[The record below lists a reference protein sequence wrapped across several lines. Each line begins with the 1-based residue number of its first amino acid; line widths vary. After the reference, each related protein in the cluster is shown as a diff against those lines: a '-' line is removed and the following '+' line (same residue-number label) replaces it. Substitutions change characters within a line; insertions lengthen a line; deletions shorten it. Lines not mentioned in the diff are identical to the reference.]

1 MPVQQRECGGDQLRA
16 DVVEDV
22 TAAAR
27 ERDAVAAERRARRGV
42 ERPLADRDVD
52 RAAGA
57 AGPAGDRRDQRQLVL
72 GRQPALDAARPKRP
86 MAEVAEALRDGARW
100 VWGPTYVNGGVAWE
114 TALPAEW
121 PAFADVIR
129 KATHPLVLAT
139 GPGNRNADS
148 GIREPV
154 AVKAGDEVVFIAD
167 GGAEIEVG
175 GERCRI
181 VREGEVLAV
190 KGKAK

>member
-1 MPVQQRECGGDQLRA
+1 M
-16 DVVEDV
+16 
-22 TAAAR
+22 
-27 ERDAVAAERRARRGV
+27 GV
-42 ERPLADRDVD
+42 ELNPLDDRLIVE
-52 RAAGA
+52 
-57 AGPAGDRRDQRQLVL
+57 PI
-72 GRQPALDAARPKRP
+72 
-86 MAEVAEALRDGARW
+86 E
-100 VWGPTYVNGGVAWE
+100 E
-114 TALPAEW
+114 TATPGGILLPNA
-121 PAFADVIR
+121 ANRLTAR
-129 KATHPLVLAT
+129 GRVLAT